1 MNGLVVLFGKP
12 GKSTA
17 RFPARSPACFPAR
30 SPARSTVRS
39 MAMLLHPHGS
49 AWLTEM
55 ETQST

>member
-17 RFPARSPACFPAR
+17 RFPARSPARFPAR

-39 MAMLLHPHGS
+39 MAMLIHRHGS
-49 AWLTEM
+49 AWLM
-55 ETQST
+55 VMGTQST